1 MHFTP
6 PARWRALLPLML
18 ATIAALGACTSLAPR
33 HASPPPDG
41 VEATA
46 IRAARE
52 EQNRAILAGDVAR
65 IASFWTEDVSIR
77 RALGAM
83 VNGRDAYARLFA
95 EDPGTL
101 YLRHPATITVSDTWP
116 LAFETGEWEGRV
128 GDPSTPVVI
137 RGPYSAQ
144 WVKRDGH
151 WLIRGEV
158 FVPLH
163 CAGVGCSWKA
173 IP

>member
-1 MHFTP
+1 MHFNP
-6 PARWRALLPLML
+6 GLRRRALPAFML
-18 ATIAALGACTSLAPR
+18 ATIAALGACAGLGPTPST
-33 HASPPPDG
+33 ASAES

-52 EQNRAILAGDVAR
+52 GQNRAILAGDVDR

-95 EDPGTL
+95 EDTATL
-101 YLRHPATITVSDTWP
+101 YLRHPTTITVSDAWP
-116 LAFETGEWEGRV
+116 LAFETGEWEGRL
-128 GDPSTPVVI
+128 GGPSSPIVI

-144 WVKRDGH
+144 WVKRDGR

-173 IP
+173 VP